1 MEDPRYDGIA
11 VEGPSAESRARF
23 IMRTYGH
30 LLGAI
35 FAFVALEIVIFKSG
49 LARPILNVLL
59 SVPWLVVLGAF
70 MIIGWLAS
78 RVAHRVES
86 LPAQYAALMAYV
98 VANAILFV
106 PLLAI
111 AEYQATE
118 MSGGPGG
125 VIASAALVTALGFTG
140 LSGVVYMTRK
150 DFTFLRGVLW
160 WGMVVAVLAIV
171 GGAIFG
177 FDLGTWFS
185 VAMVAL
191 AGGAVLYDTSN
202 ILHHYPED
210 RYVGASLELFA
221 SIALLF
227 WYVLRLFLSRD

>member
-1 MEDPRYDGIA
+1 MDDPRYDLRDA
-11 VEGPSAESRARF
+11 VIEGPSAETRARF

-35 FAFVALEIVIFKSG
+35 FSFVGLEIFIFKSG
-49 LARPILNVLL
+49 LALPIFEALMSL
-59 SVPWLVVLGAF
+59 PWLAVLGAF
-70 MIIGWLAS
+70 MIVGWLAS
-78 RVAHRVES
+78 KVAHTTVS
-86 LPAQYAALMAYV
+86 LPAQYAALAAYV
-98 VANAILFV
+98 VVEAIIFV

-111 AEYQATE
+111 AEYQAQ
-118 MSGGPGG
+118 G

-150 DFTFLRGVLW
+150 DFSFLGGVLRFAFI
-160 WGMVVAVLAIV
+160 VAILAIV
-171 GGAIFG
+171 AGALFG
-177 FDLGTWFS
+177 FQLGTFFS

-221 SIALLF
+221 SIALML